1 MNKVELVGKIVRI
14 KNLNTVTYI
23 TIYCRDGKNKNYI
36 DVTIFDTKFFN
47 RYWVTGMW
55 IGITGRL
62 NKNAK
67 RDYALEV
74 IAENIYFT
82 SDVPMIGDS
91 PINGTQHKQLENEL
105 TDMDMEAEQQ
115 IADLA
120 RDWRLGEQFGLPPE
134 LLQPHSHP
142 EL

>member
-1 MNKVELVGKIVRI
+1 MNKVQLVGKIVRI
-14 KNLNTVTYI
+14 KNLSTVTYI

-55 IGITGRL
+55 IGISGRL

-67 RDYALEV
+67 RDYKLEV
-74 IAENIYFT
+74 IAENIFFT

-91 PINGTQHKQLENEL
+91 PINGAQEKSE
-105 TDMDMEAEQQ
+105 DDFIDMEIDANQQ
-115 IADLA
+115 ITDLM
-120 RDWRLGEQFGLPPE
+120 RDWRLDEPFGLPPE
-134 LLQPHSHP
+134 YTQPYSNP
-142 EL
+142 TK